1 MADDLKLRVSFTESA
16 LSVGPS
22 GGLAIRVRGR
32 LPLGRKVASSG
43 MYAVPTA
50 LDLVLELPPG
60 RSQSVQ
66 HVPACPCPEIRA
78 ARDPAVPVA
87 PDPCRWRLD
96 LVGVPVAL
104 VAEAFEAAH
113 WSCRIRS
120 SFSSISTVLCQP
132 RWSRAVW

>member
-1 MADDLKLRVSFTESA
+1 
-16 LSVGPS
+16 
-22 GGLAIRVRGR
+22 
-32 LPLGRKVASSG
+32 
-43 MYAVPTA
+43 MYAVLTA

-87 PDPCRWRLD
+87 PDPCHGRLD

-113 WSCRIRS
+113 WSCRIEPARRVGLVADPAHAAAGTAS
-120 SFSSISTVLCQP
+120 TIPCSGISASP
-132 RWSRAVW
+132 PMIRAMGQSVDPGPEDRN

>member
-1 MADDLKLRVSFTESA
+1 
-16 LSVGPS
+16 
-22 GGLAIRVRGR
+22 
-32 LPLGRKVASSG
+32 
-43 MYAVPTA
+43 MYAVLTA

-78 ARDPAVPVA
+78 AWDPAVPVA

-104 VAEAFEAAH
+104 VAEAPEAVH

-120 SFSSISTVLCQP
+120 SFSISSVFCQP
-132 RWSRAVW
+132 RLSWAVCSFLRSF